1 MRRSWEPPTP
11 SGSTGCYSPSTTP
24 GSRPLRR
31 SSSCAPRRTPRPTS
45 NASLTATPS
54 GFCASEH
61 DPTVTKHADNA
72 NECNLAVA
80 VKKQGWDSYMSLILE
95 NMFGRSASELPPP
108 VRISLLSQ
116 GTILATSLAL
126 AAELGIA
133 DLLADGPRSSEEL
146 AQATSMHPRSLYRLL
161 RLLCSVGVFTEI
173 RTDSFAQTPLS
184 ECLRTGVPGSMRS
197 WLRMIG
203 LKNRS
208 RMHAE
213 ALHSIKTGEPVFER
227 VTGMGFFE
235 YHTAHPEEGEIF
247 NQAMNDM
254 GQGVAAAVV
263 QSYDFSGIGKIID
276 VGGGHGTLIAPILQK
291 YPEMTGILFDS
302 PHVAERARE
311 SIASAGLAHRCEIV
325 GGDFL
330 KSVPAGCDAY
340 LLRWIIHN
348 WDHER
353 AITLLRNCRQAMGAS
368 SRLLLIEMV
377 IPTGNEF
384 HPGKFLDYIML
395 TFQSGQERTEE
406 EYDSLLR
413 EADLRLNKVEPT
425 GSPLSV
431 IEAVPR

>member
-1 MRRSWEPPTP
+1 MSSIVENWF
-11 SGSTGCYSPSTTP
+11 GP
-24 GSRPLRR
+24 G
-31 SSSCAPRRTPRPTS
+31 A
-45 NASLTATPS
+45 A
-54 GFCASEH
+54 
-61 DPTVTKHADNA
+61 
-72 NECNLAVA
+72 
-80 VKKQGWDSYMSLILE
+80 
-95 NMFGRSASELPPP
+95 ELPPP
-108 VRISLLSQ
+108 VRISLLGHGVIITRTLS
-116 GTILATSLAL
+116 L

-133 DLLADGPRSSEEL
+133 DLLVDGPRSGAEL
-146 AQATSMHPRSLYRLL
+146 AQATSTHPQSLYRLL

-173 RTDSFAQTPLS
+173 KPDSFAQTPLS

-203 LKNRS
+203 LKN
-208 RMHAE
+208 MYHMEAE

-235 YHTAHPEEGEIF
+235 YHAAHPEEGEIF

-254 GQGVAAAVV
+254 GQVIAAAVV
-263 QSYDFSGIGKIID
+263 QSYDFSGVAKIID
-276 VGGGHGTLIAPILQK
+276 VGGGHGTLIAAILRK
-291 YPEMTGILFDS
+291 YPEMTGILLDS
-302 PHVAERARE
+302 PQVADRARE
-311 SIASAGLAHRCEIV
+311 SIASAGLAKRCKVV
-325 GGDFL
+325 GVDFF

-377 IPTGNEF
+377 LPTGNEF

-395 TFQSGQERTEE
+395 TYQSGQERTEA

-413 EADLRLNKVEPT
+413 EADLRLNKVAPT

-431 IEAVPR
+431 IEAVPGRRN

>member
-1 MRRSWEPPTP
+1 ME
-11 SGSTGCYSPSTTP
+11 
-24 GSRPLRR
+24 
-31 SSSCAPRRTPRPTS
+31 
-45 NASLTATPS
+45 
-54 GFCASEH
+54 
-61 DPTVTKHADNA
+61 
-72 NECNLAVA
+72 
-80 VKKQGWDSYMSLILE
+80 KQGFNSYMSSILE
-95 NMFGRSASELPPP
+95 HWFGRGTSELPPP
-108 VRISLLSQ
+108 IRISLLSQ
-116 GTILATSLAL
+116 GTIIATSLAL

-146 AQATSMHPRSLYRLL
+146 AQATSTHPRSLYRLL
-161 RLLCSVGVFTEI
+161 RLLCSVGVFNEI
-173 RTDSFAQTPLS
+173 QTDSFAQTPLS

-197 WLRMIG
+197 WLRMVG
-203 LKNRS
+203 FKVRYHT
-208 RMHAE
+208 HAE
-213 ALHSIKTGEPVFER
+213 ALYSVKTGEPAFKR
-227 VTGMGFFE
+227 VTGMDFFD
-235 YHTAHPEEGEIF
+235 YMAAHPDEGEIF

-254 GQGVAAAVV
+254 GKVVAEAVA

-276 VGGGHGTLIAPILQK
+276 VGGGHGTLIAAVLQK
-291 YPEMTGILFDS
+291 YPQMTGILFDS

-311 SIASAGLAHRCEIV
+311 SIVSAGLAHRCEVV

-353 AITLLRNCRQAMGAS
+353 AITILRNCRQAMS
-368 SRLLLIEMV
+368 ERSRLLLIEMV
-377 IPTGNEF
+377 IPTGDEF

-413 EADLRLNKVEPT
+413 EADLRLNKVAPT
-425 GSPLSV
+425 GSPLSI